1 MIHAQENHPVFELNK
16 WLCRFAC
23 DTNFNSSYRRDITS
37 ISVPYDLVSL
47 YANRSRLLE
56 GILGSTQ
63 TDVFVWSPDEP
74 EQPYL
79 TKLGGV
85 PYRSAELHWPEK
97 DGKPL
102 LFVGQICFNDSKDL
116 FTKKVPSVLLV
127 FCEGQH
133 DEYAHLGFESF
144 VKIEA
149 VNDDL
154 DSEQLVKV
162 EDCPAGTI
170 VPIVLSSSRIRMPDF
185 QLEKPIVDDDGKEFG
200 PEELG
205 IVSGTKIGGIGRV
218 RKNEERTFLC
228 SIGAVPNSKFLLSSD
243 KSPSHDSRVEQSN
256 VEKKRRV
263 FRNSSILSIG
273 DGGSLNIYLRNDG
286 TIEYNIL
293 IGEETGWE

>member
-1 MIHAQENHPVFELNK
+1 MIQAQENHPVFELDK

-23 DTNFNSSYRRDITS
+23 DKDFNSSYRRDINS

-47 YANRSRLLE
+47 YANRKRLLE
-56 GILGSTQ
+56 ENVASTQ

-74 EQPYL
+74 EKPYL

-85 PYRSAELHWPEK
+85 PYRSAQLEWPEK

-102 LFVGQICFNDSKDL
+102 LFVGQICFIDSKEL
-116 FTKKVPSVLLV
+116 FTEQVPKVLLV
-127 FCEGQH
+127 FCESQH
-133 DEYAHLGFESF
+133 DEHAHMGFESF

-154 DSEQLVKV
+154 DLDQLVKV
-162 EDCPAGTI
+162 EDCPDGAI
-170 VPIVLSSSRIRMPDF
+170 VPLVLSSSRMRMPEF
-185 QLEKPIVDDDGKEFG
+185 QLENPILDDDGTEFE

-218 RKNEERTFLC
+218 RKNETRTFLC
-228 SIGAVPNSKFLLSSD
+228 SIGAIPNSKFLLNSD
-243 KSPSHDSRVEQSN
+243 GSPSQDSQLEQSN
-256 VEKKRRV
+256 AKKKRRV

-273 DGGSLNIYLRNDG
+273 DGGSINIFLANDG
-286 TIEYNIL
+286 TIEYEIL
-293 IGEETGWE
+293 VSEETGWE